1 MKTKIKRGEEFID
14 LSSITIEIEGKIYR
28 LSQSIDGRLI
38 VNKISLDG
46 NDDYIRVHPRSGNEI
61 EIS

>member
-1 MKTKIKRGEEFID
+1 MKTQTKRNEEFID
-14 LSSITIEIEGKIYR
+14 LYSVTIEIEGNRYR
-28 LSQSIDGRLI
+28 LSQSVDGRLI

-46 NDDYIRVHPRSGNEI
+46 NDDCMRVHPRSGNEI